1 MGPEGSGFAL
11 VAFRELRGRDHLLQP
26 KLAYHTVEARCIALW
41 EIVDAGKL
49 MTVRQVFYQT
59 TVHDL
64 VPRTEKD
71 YEIQIIH
78 SLLPSHQDVQKMFA

>member
-1 MGPEGSGFAL
+1 M
-11 VAFRELRGRDHLLQP
+11 
-26 KLAYHTVEARCIALW
+26 W

-78 SLLPSHQDVQKMFA
+78 SLLPSHQDVQKMFV